1 MPQSWALRPR
11 THGTV
16 SANETLMNPGL
27 FLCAT
32 PLAGAL
38 ALHQMQGVFCAIAV
52 HKMRQRT
59 DMVLPA
65 RFSPKTPR
73 FGEPCAALG
82 LAAPGAG
89 L

>member
-1 MPQSWALRPR
+1 
-11 THGTV
+11 
-16 SANETLMNPGL
+16 MNPGL

-38 ALHQMQGVFCAIAV
+38 ALHQMQGAFCAIAV